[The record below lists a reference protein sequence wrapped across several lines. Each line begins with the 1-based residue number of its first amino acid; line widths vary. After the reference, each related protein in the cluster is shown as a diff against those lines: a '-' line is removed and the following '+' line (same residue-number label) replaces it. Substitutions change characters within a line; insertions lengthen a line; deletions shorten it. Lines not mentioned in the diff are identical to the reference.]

1 MSERRKKPSK
11 SKFRGSSIEQKN
23 KSKDKKKEK
32 EKNKEERERSRD
44 KEQLKEKLNKSEETI
59 EIKSD
64 IELKGEHKM
73 NSKKK
78 EKEKEKEKI
87 LNNIELNS
95 QSSSA
100 NQNIQSDFPTIK
112 LDKEKLL
119 NLLKCPLC
127 KGFYRTPY
135 TINECMHTFCR
146 SCIFKYFCSSIQ
158 RETCPVC
165 ETKIGGRPM
174 DSLIFDNYL
183 DSLLNI
189 LFPQFEEL
197 DKENIKLLYKT
208 FRDIGTPLPGDEE
221 EAKMKMPTV
230 KICIMPENI
239 KEYKFKGFFFVQ
251 KNFNIES
258 LKLLIQRKM
267 EKMEQECDID
277 IMCVKYKDKELE
289 NDLTMEVIDAQYGF
303 DQDKTIFYYSF
314 KKKGKE

>member
-11 SKFRGSSIEQKN
+11 SKYRGSSIEQRN

-32 EKNKEERERSRD
+32 EKNREERERSRD

-64 IELKGEHKM
+64 IEQKGEHKI
-73 NSKKK
+73 NSKK
-78 EKEKEKEKI
+78 KEKEKEKI

-112 LDKEKLL
+112 LDKEKLV

-251 KNFNIES
+251 KNFNIET
-258 LKLLIQRKM
+258 LKLLIQKKM
-267 EKMEQECDID
+267 KKMEQECDID

>member
-11 SKFRGSSIEQKN
+11 SKYRGSSIEQRN

-32 EKNKEERERSRD
+32 EKNREERERSRD

-64 IELKGEHKM
+64 IEQKGEHKI
-73 NSKKK
+73 NSKK
-78 EKEKEKEKI
+78 KEKEKEKI

-258 LKLLIQRKM
+258 LKLLTQKKM
-267 EKMEQECDID
+267 KKMEQECDID

>member
-11 SKFRGSSIEQKN
+11 SKYRGSSIEQRN

-32 EKNKEERERSRD
+32 EKNREERERSRD

-64 IELKGEHKM
+64 IEQKGEHKI

-112 LDKEKLL
+112 LDKEKLV

-251 KNFNIES
+251 KNFNIET
-258 LKLLIQRKM
+258 LKLLIQKKM
-267 EKMEQECDID
+267 KKMEQECDID

>member
-32 EKNKEERERSRD
+32 EKNREERERSRD

-64 IELKGEHKM
+64 IEQKGEHKI
-73 NSKKK
+73 NSKK
-78 EKEKEKEKI
+78 KEKEKEKI

-112 LDKEKLL
+112 LDKEKLV

>member
-11 SKFRGSSIEQKN
+11 SKYRGSSIEQRN

-32 EKNKEERERSRD
+32 EKNREERERSRD

-64 IELKGEHKM
+64 IEQKGEHKI
-73 NSKKK
+73 NSKK
-78 EKEKEKEKI
+78 KEKEKEKI

-112 LDKEKLL
+112 LDKEKLV

-251 KNFNIES
+251 KNFNIET
-258 LKLLIQRKM
+258 LKLLIQKKM
-267 EKMEQECDID
+267 KKMEQDCDID

-314 KKKGKE
+314 NL

>member
-208 FRDIGTPLPGDEE
+208 YRDLGTPLPGDEE

>member
-11 SKFRGSSIEQKN
+11 SKYRGSSIEQRN

-32 EKNKEERERSRD
+32 EKNREERERSRD

-64 IELKGEHKM
+64 IEQKGEHKI

-112 LDKEKLL
+112 LDKEKLV

-251 KNFNIES
+251 KNFNIET
-258 LKLLIQRKM
+258 LKLLIQKKM
-267 EKMEQECDID
+267 KKMEQECDID

-314 KKKGKE
+314 KRKGKE

>member
-11 SKFRGSSIEQKN
+11 SKYRGSSIEQRN

-32 EKNKEERERSRD
+32 EKNREERERSRD

-64 IELKGEHKM
+64 IEQKGEHKI
-73 NSKKK
+73 NSKK
-78 EKEKEKEKI
+78 KEKEKEKI

-112 LDKEKLL
+112 LDKEKLV

>member
-11 SKFRGSSIEQKN
+11 SKYRGSSIEQRN

-32 EKNKEERERSRD
+32 EKNREERERSRD

-64 IELKGEHKM
+64 IEQKGEHKI
-73 NSKKK
+73 NSKK
-78 EKEKEKEKI
+78 KEKEKEKI

-112 LDKEKLL
+112 LDKEKLV

-251 KNFNIES
+251 KNFNIET
-258 LKLLIQRKM
+258 LKLLIQKKM
-267 EKMEQECDID
+267 KKMEQDCDID

>member
-112 LDKEKLL
+112 LDKEKLV

-208 FRDIGTPLPGDEE
+208 YRDLGTPLPGDEE

>member
-1 MSERRKKPSK
+1 
-11 SKFRGSSIEQKN
+11 
-23 KSKDKKKEK
+23 
-32 EKNKEERERSRD
+32 
-44 KEQLKEKLNKSEETI
+44 
-59 EIKSD
+59 
-64 IELKGEHKM
+64 
-73 NSKKK
+73 
-78 EKEKEKEKI
+78 
-87 LNNIELNS
+87 
-95 QSSSA
+95 
-100 NQNIQSDFPTIK
+100 
-112 LDKEKLL
+112 
-119 NLLKCPLC
+119 
-127 KGFYRTPY
+127 
-135 TINECMHTFCR
+135 
-146 SCIFKYFCSSIQ
+146 
-158 RETCPVC
+158 
-165 ETKIGGRPM
+165 M

-239 KEYKFKGFFFVQ
+239 KENKFKGFFFVQ

-258 LKLLIQRKM
+258 LKLLIQKKM
-267 EKMEQECDID
+267 KEKEQECDVD

-289 NDLTMEVIDAQYGF
+289 DDLTMEVIDAQYGF

>member
-11 SKFRGSSIEQKN
+11 SKYRGSSIEQRN

-32 EKNKEERERSRD
+32 EKNREDRERSRD

-64 IELKGEHKM
+64 IEQKGEHKI
-73 NSKKK
+73 NSKK
-78 EKEKEKEKI
+78 KEKEKEKI

-112 LDKEKLL
+112 LDKEKLV

-251 KNFNIES
+251 KNFNIET
-258 LKLLIQRKM
+258 LKLLIQKKM
-267 EKMEQECDID
+267 KKMEQDCDID